1 METPQPPN
9 PQELT
14 QNVSQWLQEISQL
27 KQQLEEAQTAI
38 AQAQQQG
45 EHWRLLYNR
54 EAEQHRQDV
63 QRGQERIAE
72 LEARV
77 QERRSPPMGSED
89 ERRRQR
95 QESLDGLDIS
105 ELQHQVLDLSLERDR
120 LLGQVQ
126 TLEEALEGEQH
137 NHQKTRTEL
146 TGALADAI
154 SLLSKAK
161 GTPPSAS

>member
-1 METPQPPN
+1 MDSPQPPN
-9 PQELT
+9 SQQLA
-14 QNVSQWLQEISQL
+14 QDVRQWLDEISQL
-27 KQQLEEAQTAI
+27 KQQLLEAREAI
-38 AQAQQQG
+38 AQAQKQG
-45 EHWRLLYNR
+45 DHWRSLYNR
-54 EAEQHRQDV
+54 EAEQRRQDV
-63 QRGQERIAE
+63 QRGHERIAE
-72 LEARV
+72 LEARL

-105 ELQHQVLDLSLERDR
+105 QLQQQILDLSLERDR

-126 TLEEALEGEQH
+126 TLEEALESEQH

-154 SLLSKAK
+154 TLLSKAK